1 MDVTTFNSTQNK
13 SRFLINISPFI
24 KCRRLLIPFKYA
36 LTLSIFEIEKVFERI
51 HSFPIEAVSAK
62 HRN

>member
-24 KCRRLLIPFKYA
+24 KYRRLLIPFKYV
-36 LTLSIFEIEKVFERI
+36 LTLSIFEIEKIFEKN
-51 HSFPIEAVSAK
+51 SFPMEAVSAK
-62 HRN
+62 YRN